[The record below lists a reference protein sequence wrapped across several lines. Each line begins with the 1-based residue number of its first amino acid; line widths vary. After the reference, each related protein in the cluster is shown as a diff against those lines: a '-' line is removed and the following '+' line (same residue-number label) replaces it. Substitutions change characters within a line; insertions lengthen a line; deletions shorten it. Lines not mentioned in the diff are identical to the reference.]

1 MRSSLIARRS
11 PPTFEARIRR
21 AKDLASRY
29 PFASE
34 ALQFYERLAGCQQEL
49 YNDFDAHRVT
59 EKGTH
64 LPESLWPK
72 LDLLILLPRA
82 GSFLSCIEEFGPPPL
97 AQSAGEL
104 RSVGR
109 NRWQE
114 ALLESWRGGPDSCG
128 HLTTAEAL
136 ICRAFLQPYAE
147 YLADHSEQP
156 EVQETPHLCPLCSSQ
171 PQVGVLR
178 QEGDGAKRSLICVL
192 CSTEWD
198 YRRIGCPSCG
208 EENAQNL
215 PVYIAEQFP
224 HIRVEACDACH
235 HYLKTIDL
243 TKDGHAIAVVDELA
257 AIPLSLWAE
266 ENGYTKLEPNLLG
279 I

>member
-11 PPTFEARIRR
+11 RPSFEARIRR

-34 ALQFYERLAGCQQEL
+34 ALRFYERLAGRQQVL
-49 YNDFDAHRVT
+49 YTDFEANGGM
-59 EKGTH
+59 EKAIRPAGWFR
-64 LPESLWPK
+64 EKPK
-72 LDLLILLPRA
+72 LPMLLP
-82 GSFLSCIEEFGPPPL
+82 GFSSFLSCIDEIAPAPL
-97 AQSAGEL
+97 AHSASEL
-104 RSVGR
+104 RSAGM

-114 ALLESWRGGPDSCG
+114 ALWEFSQGVPDSCAR
-128 HLTTAEAL
+128 LTTAEAL

-147 YLADHSEQP
+147 YLADHTEGP
-156 EVQETPHLCPLCSSQ
+156 AIHATPHLCSICSSE

-178 QEGDGAKRSLICVL
+178 QEGDGAKRSLICAL
-192 CSTEWD
+192 CSTEWE

-208 EENAQNL
+208 EEKAQNL
-215 PVYIAEQFP
+215 PVYVAEQFP
-224 HIRVEACDACH
+224 HVRVEACDTCH

-243 TKDGHAIAVVDELA
+243 TKDGNAVPVVDELT

-266 ENGYTKLEPNLLG
+266 ENGYSKLITNLLG